1 MDVRLPGLIAAA
13 AIAPIPA
20 APTGYSHTSMPASQV
35 RLVVVHVTEGSYDAT
50 ISWFRNRRARVAS
63 HFVVARD
70 GRVAQM
76 VPTTRAAW
84 HAGDRYTNS
93 HSIGVE
99 HEGYTYVDGT
109 IGDAEYRASARLVA
123 SLLKK
128 YRLPADRKHV
138 IGHAEVGGNGG
149 YAGHTDPGPY
159 WDWARYM
166 SYVRSYRAGRTP
178 PPRAVDVSIPG
189 LALGQSVTGL
199 VTWNAAATGAQRVDF
214 LVDGVVRATVTAAPF
229 AWAWDT
235 ALENDGRHVLTAR
248 AVAAD
253 GRSAIS
259 TVVVR
264 SQTPPPPPPTAT
276 LPEPLPPLAGLVSLT
291 PVLGGGPVSKVEFW
305 VDGAIVQTV
314 EAAPWTLTWT
324 AVPGQHTLAIRAV
337 GPRGNA
343 TADVRLVDVPV
354 P

>member
-1 MDVRLPGLIAAA
+1 VRLPALAAA
-13 AIAPIPA
+13 AVAVPWIPA
-20 APTGYSHTSMPASQV
+20 APTGYAHTHMPASHV

-50 ISWFRNRRARVAS
+50 VAWFRNRRSHVAS
-63 HFVVARD
+63 HYVVGRD
-70 GRVAQM
+70 GRVVQM
-76 VPTTRAAW
+76 VSTARPAW
-84 HAGDRYTNS
+84 HAGDHYANF

-123 SLLKK
+123 SLLKR
-128 YRLPADRKHV
+128 YHLPADRRHV
-138 IGHAEVGGNGG
+138 IGHAEVGGHGG
-149 YAGHTDPGPY
+149 YSHHTDPGPY
-159 WDWARYM
+159 WDWQRYL
-166 SYVRSYRAGRTP
+166 SYVRTYRAGGTP
-178 PPRAVDVSIPG
+178 PPRPVDVTIPG
-189 LALGQSVTGL
+189 LVLNQAVTGL

-214 LVDGVVRATVTAAPF
+214 LVDGVPRASVAAAPF

-276 LPEPLPPLAGLVSLT
+276 LPEPLPPLAGLVALT
-291 PVLGGGPVSKVEFW
+291 PVLSGGPVAKVELW
-305 VDGAIVQTV
+305 VDGVLVQTV

-324 AVPGQHTLAIRAV
+324 AVPGPHTLAVRAV

-343 TADVRLVDVPV
+343 TADVRVVEVPV

>member
-1 MDVRLPGLIAAA
+1 MRLPALAAGVL
-13 AIAPIPA
+13 AIPWVPA
-20 APTGYSHTSMPASQV
+20 APTGYAHTPMPASQV
-35 RLVVVHVTEGSYDAT
+35 RLVVVHVAEGSYDAT
-50 ISWFRNRRARVAS
+50 VAWFRNRRSHVAS

-76 VPTTRAAW
+76 VSTTRPAW
-84 HAGDRYTNS
+84 HAGDRYTNF

-99 HEGYTYVDGT
+99 HEGYTDVDGT
-109 IGDAEYRASARLVA
+109 VGDAEYRASARLVA

-128 YRLPADRKHV
+128 YGLPADRRHV

-149 YAGHTDPGPY
+149 YARHTDPGPY
-159 WDWARYM
+159 WDWSRYM
-166 SYVRSYRAGRTP
+166 DYVRAYRAGRTP

-214 LVDGVVRATVTAAPF
+214 IVDGVVRATVAAAPF

-235 ALENDGRHVLTAR
+235 ALESDGRHVLTAR
-248 AVAAD
+248 ATAAD

-291 PVLGGGPVSKVEFW
+291 PVLGGGPVSKVELW
-305 VDGAIVQTV
+305 IDGAVVQTV
-314 EAAPWTLTWT
+314 ETAPWTLTWT

-343 TADVRLVDVPV
+343 TADVRVVDVPV